1 MKTIG
6 HPMIYLTL
14 HALGLGEIRRDWK
27 FFIVCQ
33 NIWVSM
39 NLAEIRSTTLY
50 QTNLPYCVSKAFLT
64 CYVTKGLLL
73 CVSKSEFTVTIGI
86 FYCICLLT
94 LGLRHSV
101 RKKVYLII
109 ALRLWSTSLCHYI
122 YRYICTCVLFLCWQY
137 M

>member
-1 MKTIG
+1 
-6 HPMIYLTL
+6 
-14 HALGLGEIRRDWK
+14 
-27 FFIVCQ
+27 
-33 NIWVSM
+33 M

-86 FYCICLLT
+86 FYCNCLLT

-109 ALRLWSTSLCHYI
+109 ALIVVSLKVTLYATLVYLTVSLYIQIYMYMCTFFVLTIHVTSQKALSTHDHK
-122 YRYICTCVLFLCWQY
+122 
-137 M
+137 